1 MSRSAVSATTP
12 EQRELS
18 DREVCLD
25 ELARRR
31 CELAGVAWQREAPVG
46 DPATTIVETAE
57 AAAVCYTVMATHG
70 RSRFKRWR
78 LGSAADRALCTTST
92 PTVLIRSK
100 EEGEGIGILVPLDG
114 SQWSESAL
122 PEAAKV
128 GWMTGSSLHLLRTVT
143 AIVAAAPAGIYA
155 TYEEANRAAAQAAA
169 KYLTATGERVE
180 GVAVETSVVVG
191 HPSMAVIEAAKAADL
206 VVMASHGH
214 SGFKRMLLGSVTDA
228 TIRGSGK
235 LMLMGPH
242 HKEWRR
248 RPRRRSVREVRD
260 PPRHRGTGGQGEV
273 QRFNYMQR
281 ATCPARI

>member
-1 MSRSAVSATTP
+1 
-12 EQRELS
+12 
-18 DREVCLD
+18 
-25 ELARRR
+25 
-31 CELAGVAWQREAPVG
+31 
-46 DPATTIVETAE
+46 
-57 AAAVCYTVMATHG
+57 
-70 RSRFKRWR
+70 
-78 LGSAADRALCTTST
+78 
-92 PTVLIRSK
+92 
-100 EEGEGIGILVPLDG
+100 
-114 SQWSESAL
+114 
-122 PEAAKV
+122 
-128 GWMTGSSLHLLRTVT
+128 MTGASLHLLRTVT

-260 PPRHRGTGGQGEV
+260 PLRHRGTGEQGDRGRYSASTICRE
-273 QRFNYMQR
+273 RR
-281 ATCPARI
+281 ALLVFRGARKGVWSIPEWRAQLCDRLSGWLRDPMLRPTTGHYDGILPTPSPCRAVMG

>member
-1 MSRSAVSATTP
+1 MSRSAVSATIP

-25 ELARRR
+25 ELARRL

-78 LGSAADRALCTTST
+78 LGSVADRALFTTST
-92 PTVLIRSK
+92 PTVLIRFK

-122 PEAAKV
+122 PDAAKV

-191 HPSMAVIEAAKAADL
+191 HPSMAV
-206 VVMASHGH
+206 MAPHGH

-228 TIRGSGK
+228 TIRGSDK

-260 PPRHRGTGGQGEV
+260 LPRHRGTGGQGEV